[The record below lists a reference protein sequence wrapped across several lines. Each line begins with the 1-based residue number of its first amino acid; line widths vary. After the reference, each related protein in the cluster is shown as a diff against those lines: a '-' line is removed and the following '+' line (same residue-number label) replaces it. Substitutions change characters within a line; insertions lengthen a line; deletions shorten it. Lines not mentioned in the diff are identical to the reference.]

1 MIYDAHAHLGT
12 EAERRIRRQTPVVS
26 MICAQE
32 PKEAAFLLQLVSA
45 EKEAETVKET
55 VKNKKA
61 AEAEGAGGE
70 IEKAEDDDCDCNWIV
85 PTFGLHPWQ
94 SAAYSFDDMKPFL
107 EKADIIGEIGMDNVW
122 CDIPLARQQMIFE
135 EQLAFAS
142 AHKKPVILH
151 TKGQEMEIA
160 KLIRHYPNRY
170 LVHWYSDLNGLEAYL
185 EQDCYFTLGPD
196 LKKNPAVCQ
205 VLEAAPLNRVLVETD
220 GWSAVEWAFEGDCDY
235 PAYFGLQSSDRLSV
249 EALPT
254 ILLGNMKEIAAFHKL
269 TLKEVTCILEKTFH
283 SFTKK

>member
-12 EAERRIRRQTPVVS
+12 EIERRIRRQTPVVS
-26 MICAQE
+26 MICAQD
-32 PKEAAFLLQLVSA
+32 PKEAAFLQQLVSEETETLKA
-45 EKEAETVKET
+45 KE
-55 VKNKKA
+55 KKA
-61 AEAEGAGGE
+61 AEGEEKVQQAEG
-70 IEKAEDDDCDCNWIV
+70 KCCNWIV

-107 EKADIIGEIGMDNVW
+107 EKAAIIGEIGMDNVW

-160 KLIRHYPNRY
+160 NLIRQYPNRY

-196 LKKNPAVCQ
+196 LKKNPAVRQ
-205 VLEAAPLNRVLVETD
+205 VLEAAPLNRILVETD
-220 GWSAVEWAFEGDCDY
+220 GWSAVEWAFEGDHNY
-235 PAYFGLQSSDRLSV
+235 PAYFGLQASERLSV

-269 TLKEVTCILEKTFH
+269 TLEEVTCTLEKTFH

>member
-32 PKEAAFLLQLVSA
+32 PKEAAFLQQLVSEE
-45 EKEAETVKET
+45 EKTL
-55 VKNKKA
+55 KKKTKL
-61 AEAEGAGGE
+61 AEG
-70 IEKAEDDDCDCNWIV
+70 KNSNAEDGCCNWIV

-94 SAAYSFDDMKPFL
+94 SATYSFDDMKPFL
-107 EKADIIGEIGMDNVW
+107 EKTDIIGEIGMDNVW

-160 KLIRHYPNRY
+160 KLIRRYPNRY
-170 LVHWYSDLNGLEAYL
+170 LVHWYSDLNRLEAYL

-196 LKKNPAVCQ
+196 LKKNPAVRQ
-205 VLEAAPLNRVLVETD
+205 VLEAAPLNRILVETD
-220 GWSAVEWAFEGDCDY
+220 GWSAVEWAFEGDRDY
-235 PAYFGLQSSDRLSV
+235 PTYFGLQPSTHLSV

-269 TLKEVTCILEKTFH
+269 TLEEVTCILEKTFH